1 MAERGGFYGRVLESL
16 LDRWVID
23 RTMSV
28 LVVGGGPGDRDVFRG
43 LGFENVTITNVDGE
57 PGGVAPYRFERQDA
71 EALTYRDGV
80 FDWAVVSAALH
91 HCRSPHGAL
100 LELYR
105 VASRGLLAL
114 EARDSALMRAAIRL
128 HLADE
133 YELTAVADHGF
144 RSGGVR
150 NTAVPNYVYRWT
162 EREVEKT
169 ISSAAPHA
177 QHEFI
182 WFHELEL
189 PLSIFD
195 VGGGRRRVGQAL
207 RLLQPA
213 ARAVAKVA
221 PGQANLF
228 AFAVVKTDELQP
240 WLRPGEDGPAPDEA
254 EIRRRLGS

>member
-1 MAERGGFYGRVLESL
+1 VTAERNSFYTRTIGSL

-28 LVVGGGPGDRDVFRG
+28 LVVGGGPGDRDVFRT
-43 LGFENVTITNVDGE
+43 LGFEDVTITNVDGDSAE
-57 PGGVAPYRFERQDA
+57 VEPYRFERQDA
-71 EALTYRDGV
+71 EALTYKEGA

-91 HCRSPHGAL
+91 HCRSPHRAL

-133 YELTAVADHGF
+133 YELTAVTDHGF

-177 QHEFI
+177 RHEFV

-189 PLSIFD
+189 PLSIFE
-195 VGGGRRRVGQAL
+195 VGGRRRVGHAL

-213 ARAVAKVA
+213 ARAVAKIA

-240 WLRPGEDGPAPDEA
+240 WLRPGEEGPAPDEA